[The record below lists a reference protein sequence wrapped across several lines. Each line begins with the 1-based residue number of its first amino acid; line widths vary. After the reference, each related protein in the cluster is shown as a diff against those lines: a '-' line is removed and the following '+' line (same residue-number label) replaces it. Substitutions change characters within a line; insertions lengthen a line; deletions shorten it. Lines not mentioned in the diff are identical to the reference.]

1 MADYLR
7 WADSRQLFAEGRL
20 KSFVSIRFGT
30 RSYKLTQ
37 PFFLTLCQLCIKENA
52 MHTGLALQPL
62 PVAPWVTMIGS
73 SRTFKSADASLG
85 TR

>member
-1 MADYLR
+1 M
-7 WADSRQLFAEGRL
+7 
-20 KSFVSIRFGT
+20 
-30 RSYKLTQ
+30 LTQ
-37 PFFLTLCQLCIKENA
+37 QPFLTPRQPFVKKNA